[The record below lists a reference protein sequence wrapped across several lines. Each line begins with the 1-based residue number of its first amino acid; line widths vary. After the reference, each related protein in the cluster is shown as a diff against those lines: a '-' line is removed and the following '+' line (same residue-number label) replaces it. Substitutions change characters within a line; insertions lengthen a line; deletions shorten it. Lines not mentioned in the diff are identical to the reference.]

1 MVHLAALA
9 CVALL
14 LAPGSAAGAPP
25 LETQLVQAVA
35 GSNVLI
41 ADGVVEATR
50 QSAIAAQVPARIVE
64 MKVRAGDVVKAGQV
78 LLRLDNRA
86 VAGELAASEAQ
97 AASARVQL
105 DVAQREYERSQRL
118 FTQKYISQAAMD
130 VAEAKWKS
138 AEAQKNASVAQAGV
152 VSTQSTFTTL
162 IAPFAG
168 VVAVVNV
175 EQGDMATPGMPLLTL
190 YDPTLLR
197 VVASVPE
204 GRAGAIDPARRVRI
218 EIGGAAS
225 GAIVTE
231 AVSVQVLPTVDPATH
246 SRQVRLTLPD
256 TGPAFTPGTFARV
269 QLPLTGTAA
278 ASLTVPVSAVVRRPE
293 FNAVYVV
300 TTDGK
305 PQLRQVRL
313 GRTRG
318 DLVEVLS
325 GIAAGERVALDPVTA
340 ARQ

>member
-1 MVHLAALA
+1 MVRVAALA
-9 CVALL
+9 LVGWL
-14 LAPGSAAGAPP
+14 LAPGLAVAAPALATHVVQAAAGP
-25 LETQLVQAVA
+25 
-35 GSNVLI
+35 NVLV
-41 ADGVVEATR
+41 ADGVIEATR
-50 QSAIAAQVPARIVE
+50 QSVIAAQVPARIVE

-86 VAGELAASEAQ
+86 AAGEVAASEAQ

-105 DVAQREYERSQRL
+105 DVALREYERSQRL
-118 FTQKYISQAAMD
+118 FAQKYISQAAMD

-162 IAPFAG
+162 VAPFAG

-175 EQGDMATPGMPLLTL
+175 EQGDLATPGMPLLTL
-190 YDPTLLR
+190 YDPAQLR

-204 GRAGAIDPARRVRI
+204 GRALAIDPARKARI
-218 EIGGAAS
+218 DIGGAAS
-225 GAIVTE
+225 DVTVTE
-231 AVSVQVLPTVDPATH
+231 AVSIQVLPTVDPATH
-246 SRQVRLTLPD
+246 SRQVRLTLPER
-256 TGPAFTPGTFARV
+256 GPALTPGTFARV
-269 QLPLTGTAA
+269 QLPLAGAA
-278 ASLTVPVSAVVRRPE
+278 AVSLTVPVSAVVRRPE

-300 TTDGK
+300 TSDGK

-318 DLVEVLS
+318 DLVEVVS
-325 GIAAGERVALDPVTA
+325 GLATGERVALDPVAA